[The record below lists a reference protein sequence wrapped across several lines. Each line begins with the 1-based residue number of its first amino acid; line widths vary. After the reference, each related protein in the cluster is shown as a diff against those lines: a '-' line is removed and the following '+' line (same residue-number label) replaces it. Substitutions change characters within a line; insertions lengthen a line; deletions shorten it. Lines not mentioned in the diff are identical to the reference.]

1 MQQSTDPA
9 QYDFVVIGAGS
20 AGCAVSAGLAN
31 ANIGSVC
38 VLEAGPGDAVPQVKI
53 PFGLLY
59 TMGSSRDW
67 RFKSTPQAHAGK
79 RSVNVNRGRMIGGS
93 SSINSMVWFRGR
105 TDDFDNWAQ
114 PGWRWRDVEAD
125 FQAIEALIQPQR
137 LIDPHPLSDAF
148 GQMFRANQPAA
159 PTPERESAGV
169 FITNTRNGR
178 RWSAADAFLRP
189 ALKTGRLQVLRRA
202 NVDRIEWQAGVAR
215 QVKLTDGRVITARR
229 GVVLSAGSIGSPAI
243 LMRSGVGPVAA
254 LARLGINVQHDLPGV
269 GRNLHDHPSVG
280 VHHQGKH
287 SGYGLVPSQALQWLC
302 SPARWLLQRR
312 GRLTSNFVEAGAF
325 FRAAPSDATSDD
337 KPDCQIHFM
346 PYMLGY
352 KGRQI
357 TLGSG
362 YFADVCLCRPRSR
375 GTLTLASAN
384 PQTVPNID
392 LGLLSDQRDVDLLVA
407 GFKRL
412 RELMAAAPFESMA
425 APEVY
430 PADRV
435 RADVEIIEHVRS
447 RVATAYHP
455 VGTLAMGD
463 NDAPVTPELQVR
475 GVGNCWVADASVM
488 PRITSA
494 NTNAPSMMIGYR
506 AASLIAARVGNTT

>member
-1 MQQSTDPA
+1 MLEF
-9 QYDFVVIGAGS
+9 DFVVIGAGS

-31 ANIGSVC
+31 ADIGSVG
-38 VLEAGPGDAVPQVKI
+38 VLEAGPGDHVPQVKI

-67 RFKSTPQAHAGK
+67 RFRSTPQAQAGN
-79 RSVNVNRGRMIGGS
+79 RQINVNRGRMIGGS

-114 PGWRWRDVEAD
+114 PGWYWRDVERD
-125 FQAIEALIQPQR
+125 FQEVESLIKPQR
-137 LIDPHPLSDAF
+137 LVDPHPLSEAF
-148 GQMFRANQPAA
+148 GTVFKANQPTP

-169 FITNTRNGR
+169 FFTNTRNAR

-189 ALKTGRLQVLRRA
+189 TLKTGRLHVLRNA
-202 NVDRIEWQAGVAR
+202 NVDRIEWQEGSAR
-215 QVKLTDGRVITARR
+215 RIRLIDGRVIMARR
-229 GVVLSAGSIGSPAI
+229 GIVLSAGSIGSPSI
-243 LMRSGVGPVAA
+243 LMRSGVGPGAILSA
-254 LARLGINVQHDLPGV
+254 LGIAVEFDSPGV

-280 VHHQGKH
+280 VHHQGIN
-287 SGYGLVPSQALQWLC
+287 SGYGLVASQALQWLW

-312 GRLTSNFVEAGAF
+312 GRLASNFVEAGAF
-325 FRAAPSDATSDD
+325 FRAALTDATNNN

-346 PYMLGY
+346 PYMMGY

-357 TLGSG
+357 TYGAG

-375 GTLTLASAN
+375 GSLTLSGTDPRAA
-384 PQTVPNID
+384 PHID
-392 LGLLSDQRDVDLLVA
+392 LGLLNDSRDLDLLVA

-412 RELMAAAPFESMA
+412 RELLAMAPFESMR

-430 PADRV
+430 PAGLASTNDEI
-435 RADVEIIEHVRS
+435 VEHIRH

-455 VGTLAMGD
+455 VGTLAMGQQ
-463 NDAPVTPELQVR
+463 NTPVTHELQVR
-475 GVGNCWVADASVM
+475 GVDNLWVADASVM

-494 NTNAPSMMIGYR
+494 NTNAPSMMIGLKAAKLISR
-506 AASLIAARVGNTT
+506 AAKTTA